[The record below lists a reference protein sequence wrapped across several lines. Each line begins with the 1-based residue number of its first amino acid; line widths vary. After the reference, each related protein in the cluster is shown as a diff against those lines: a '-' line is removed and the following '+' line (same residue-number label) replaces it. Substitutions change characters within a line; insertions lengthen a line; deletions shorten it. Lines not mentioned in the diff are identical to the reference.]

1 MTMEN
6 LPEVIRRA
14 DLVNLVEAAQSVS
27 SSGGISGDPA
37 QWFDMIETALKFAD
51 RFNGHLE
58 KAVGLINNVRA
69 MENTGQQT
77 GQQGIDTID
86 DGPVQDYPPPYR
98 PPVQQVIADPPP
110 PPPTPPTAPP
120 PTPRIP
126 AIKIYA
132 LALNGLSQLPQDWT
146 IGKALEMA
154 RDNKSM
160 ILPMLEKEMDRLIA
174 ENDRPT
180 Q

>member
-1 MTMEN
+1 MTMDN

-14 DLVNLVEAAQSVS
+14 DLVNLVETAQSVS

-51 RFNGHLE
+51 RFNTQLE
-58 KAVGLINNVRA
+58 KAVTTINGIRA
-69 MENTGQQT
+69 MENTGEKM
-77 GQQGIDTID
+77 GQQGVNTID
-86 DGPVQDYPPPYR
+86 DGPAQDYAGPYR
-98 PPVQQVIADPPP
+98 PPARQVMEEPPP
-110 PPPTPPTAPP
+110 SPAPPTEPPSP
-120 PTPRIP
+120 PRIP

-160 ILPMLEKEMDRLIA
+160 ILPMVEKEMDRLIA
-174 ENDRPT
+174 ENDGPT
-180 Q
+180 

>member
-14 DLVNLVEAAQSVS
+14 DLASLVQTAQTVS
-27 SSGGISGDPA
+27 SSGGISGDPSH
-37 QWFDMIETALKFAD
+37 WFDMIETALKFAD

-58 KAVGLINNVRA
+58 KAVGLINNVKA
-69 MENTGQQT
+69 MENTGQQP
-77 GQQGIDTID
+77 GQQGINTID
-86 DGPVQDYPPPYR
+86 DGPAQDYQAPYR
-98 PPVQQVIADPPP
+98 PPEPVVIADPPP
-110 PPPTPPTAPP
+110 TIPSPPTEPA

-160 ILPMLEKEMDRLIA
+160 ILPMIEKEMDRLIA
-174 ENDRPT
+174 ENDRP

>member
-6 LPEVIRRA
+6 LPEVIHRA
-14 DLVNLVEAAQSVS
+14 DLVNLVQTAQGVS
-27 SSGGISGDPA
+27 SSGGISGDPS

-51 RFNGHLE
+51 RFNVQLE
-58 KAVGLINNVRA
+58 KAVSTINGVKA
-69 MENTGQQT
+69 MGNTGQQT
-77 GQQGIDTID
+77 GQEGINTID
-86 DGPVQDYPPPYR
+86 DGPAQDYIAPYQ

-110 PPPTPPTAPP
+110 TIPTPASEPT

-160 ILPMLEKEMDRLIA
+160 ILPMVEKEMDRLIA
-174 ENDRPT
+174 ENDRPE
-180 Q
+180 

>member
-6 LPEVIRRA
+6 LPEVIHRA
-14 DLVNLVEAAQSVS
+14 DLVNLVETAQSVS

-37 QWFDMIETALKFAD
+37 QWFDMIEKALKFAD
-51 RFNGHLE
+51 RFNAQLE
-58 KAVGLINNVRA
+58 KAVTTINGVRA
-69 MENTGQQT
+69 MENTGEQM
-77 GQQGIDTID
+77 GQQGVNTID
-86 DGPVQDYPPPYR
+86 DGPAQDYAGPYR
-98 PPVQQVIADPPP
+98 PPARQVIEEPP
-110 PPPTPPTAPP
+110 PPPTPPTEPP
-120 PTPRIP
+120 STPRIP

-160 ILPMLEKEMDRLIA
+160 ILPMVEKEMDRLIA

-180 Q
+180 

>member
-14 DLVNLVEAAQSVS
+14 DLVNLVETAQSVS

-69 MENTGQQT
+69 MENVGQQT
-77 GQQGIDTID
+77 GQQGINTID
-86 DGPVQDYPPPYR
+86 DGLPMDPPYR

-110 PPPTPPTAPP
+110 TIPTPPTEPTT
-120 PTPRIP
+120 TPRIP

-160 ILPMLEKEMDRLIA
+160 ILPMVEKEIDRLIA
-174 ENDRPT
+174 END
-180 Q
+180 

>member
-14 DLVNLVEAAQSVS
+14 DLVNLVETAQSVS

-37 QWFDMIETALKFAD
+37 QWFDMIEKALKFAD
-51 RFNGHLE
+51 RFNTQLE
-58 KAVGLINNVRA
+58 KAVTTINGVRA
-69 MENTGQQT
+69 MENTGEQM
-77 GQQGIDTID
+77 GQPGGNTID
-86 DGPVQDYPPPYR
+86 DGPAQDYTAPYR
-98 PPVQQVIADPPP
+98 PPARQVIEEPP
-110 PPPTPPTAPP
+110 PPPTAPTEPPS
-120 PTPRIP
+120 TPRIP

-160 ILPMLEKEMDRLIA
+160 ILPMVEKEMDRLIA
-174 ENDRPT
+174 ENDRP

>member
-6 LPEVIRRA
+6 LPEVIHRA
-14 DLVNLVEAAQSVS
+14 DLVNLVETAQSVS

-37 QWFDMIETALKFAD
+37 QWFDMIEKALKFAD
-51 RFNGHLE
+51 RFNAQLE
-58 KAVGLINNVRA
+58 KAVTTINGVRA
-69 MENTGQQT
+69 MENTGEQM
-77 GQQGIDTID
+77 GQPGVNTID
-86 DGPVQDYPPPYR
+86 DGPAQDYAAPYR
-98 PPVQQVIADPPP
+98 PPARQVIEEAL
-110 PPPTPPTAPP
+110 PPPTPPTEPP
-120 PTPRIP
+120 STPRIP

-160 ILPMLEKEMDRLIA
+160 ILPMVEKEMDRLIA
-174 ENDRPT
+174 ENDQPT
-180 Q
+180 

>member
-14 DLVNLVEAAQSVS
+14 DLVNLVQTAQSVS

-37 QWFDMIETALKFAD
+37 QWFDMIDTALKFAD

-69 MENTGQQT
+69 MENTGQQPE
-77 GQQGIDTID
+77 QQGINTID
-86 DGPVQDYPPPYR
+86 DGIAQDYPPTYR
-98 PPVQQVIADPPP
+98 PQAQQVIEEPPP
-110 PPPTPPTAPP
+110 PPPAPPTEPT

-154 RDNKSM
+154 RDNKGL
-160 ILPMLEKEMDRLIA
+160 ILPMVEKEMDRLIA
-174 ENDRPT
+174 ENDRP

>member
-6 LPEVIRRA
+6 LPEVIHRA
-14 DLVNLVEAAQSVS
+14 DLVNLVETAQSVS

-37 QWFDMIETALKFAD
+37 QWFDMIEKALKFAD
-51 RFNGHLE
+51 RFNAQLE
-58 KAVGLINNVRA
+58 KAVTTINGVRA
-69 MENTGQQT
+69 MENTGEQM
-77 GQQGIDTID
+77 GQPGVNTID
-86 DGPVQDYPPPYR
+86 DGPAQDYAAPYR
-98 PPVQQVIADPPP
+98 PPARQVIEEPPP
-110 PPPTPPTAPP
+110 SPAPPTEPPS
-120 PTPRIP
+120 TPRIP

-160 ILPMLEKEMDRLIA
+160 ILPMVEKEMDRLIA

-180 Q
+180 

>member
-14 DLVNLVEAAQSVS
+14 DLVNLVETAQSVS

-51 RFNGHLE
+51 RFNVQLE
-58 KAVGLINNVRA
+58 KAVSTINGVKA
-69 MENTGQQT
+69 MKDTGQQT

-86 DGPVQDYPPPYR
+86 DGPAQDYAAPYR
-98 PPVQQVIADPPP
+98 PPARQVIEEPPP
-110 PPPTPPTAPP
+110 PAPP
-120 PTPRIP
+120 IEPPSTPKIP

-154 RDNKSM
+154 RDNKGL
-160 ILPMLEKEMDRLIA
+160 ILPMIEKEMDRLIA
-174 ENDRPT
+174 ENDRPP

>member
-1 MTMEN
+1 
-6 LPEVIRRA
+6 
-14 DLVNLVEAAQSVS
+14 
-27 SSGGISGDPA
+27 
-37 QWFDMIETALKFAD
+37 
-51 RFNGHLE
+51 
-58 KAVGLINNVRA
+58 

-77 GQQGIDTID
+77 GQQGINTID
-86 DGPVQDYPPPYR
+86 DGTAQDYPPTYR
-98 PPVQQVIADPPP
+98 PPAREVIADPPP
-110 PPPTPPTAPP
+110 TIPTPPTEPT

-160 ILPMLEKEMDRLIA
+160 ILPMVEKEMDRLIA
-174 ENDRPT
+174 END
-180 Q
+180 

>member
-1 MTMEN
+1 MTMDN

-14 DLVNLVEAAQSVS
+14 DLVNLVETAQSVS

-51 RFNGHLE
+51 RFNTQLE
-58 KAVGLINNVRA
+58 KAVTTINGIRA
-69 MENTGQQT
+69 MENTGEKM
-77 GQQGIDTID
+77 GQQGVNTID
-86 DGPVQDYPPPYR
+86 DGPAQDYAGPYR
-98 PPVQQVIADPPP
+98 PPARQVMEEPPP
-110 PPPTPPTAPP
+110 SPAPPTEPPSP
-120 PTPRIP
+120 PRIP

-160 ILPMLEKEMDRLIA
+160 ILPMVEKEMDRLIA

-180 Q
+180 

>member
-14 DLVNLVEAAQSVS
+14 DLVNLVETAQSVS
-27 SSGGISGDPA
+27 SSGGISGDPT
-37 QWFDMIETALKFAD
+37 QMFDMVEMALKYVD
-51 RFNGHLE
+51 RFSGNLE
-58 KAVGLINNVRA
+58 KVVGLINNVRA

-77 GQQGIDTID
+77 GQQGINTID
-86 DGPVQDYPPPYR
+86 DGLPMDPPYR

-110 PPPTPPTAPP
+110 TIPTPPTEPTT
-120 PTPRIP
+120 TPRIP

-160 ILPMLEKEMDRLIA
+160 ILPMVEKEIDRLIA
-174 ENDRPT
+174 END
-180 Q
+180 

>member
-14 DLVNLVEAAQSVS
+14 DLANLVQTGQSVS
-27 SSGGISGDPA
+27 SAGGISGDPSH
-37 QWFDMIETALKFAD
+37 WFDMIETALKFAD
-51 RFNGHLE
+51 RFNVQLE
-58 KAVGLINNVRA
+58 KAVTTINGVKA
-69 MENTGQQT
+69 MGNTGQQP
-77 GQQGIDTID
+77 GQQGINTID
-86 DGPVQDYPPPYR
+86 DGPAQDYTAPYIPPT
-98 PPVQQVIADPPP
+98 QQVIADPPP
-110 PPPTPPTAPP
+110 PIPPTEPS

-126 AIKIYA
+126 AIKVYA

-160 ILPMLEKEMDRLIA
+160 ILPMVEKEMDRLIA
-174 ENDRPT
+174 ENDRPE
-180 Q
+180 